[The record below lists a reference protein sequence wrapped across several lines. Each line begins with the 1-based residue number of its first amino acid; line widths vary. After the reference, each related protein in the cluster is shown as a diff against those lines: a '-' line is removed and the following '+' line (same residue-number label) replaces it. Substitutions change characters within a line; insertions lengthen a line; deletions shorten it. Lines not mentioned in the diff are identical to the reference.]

1 MRFVAAKGVKIEP
14 ETNQGPARGHDQ
26 PISARLLL
34 THHPKTFN
42 LTRMGVNK
50 STEVA
55 RTGWLSGPTWLQPG
69 IVLLLRNI
77 IVFCWLEDVHKVK
90 VNFHIQLVI
99 S

>member
-1 MRFVAAKGVKIEP
+1 MQFVAAKGVKSEP

-42 LTRMGVNK
+42 LTKMGVNK

-69 IVLLLRNI
+69 IITILFFSSFL
-77 IVFCWLEDVHKVK
+77 F
-90 VNFHIQLVI
+90 
-99 S
+99 